1 MRFNHSLI
9 ILISISANYS
19 SPLLPEGHLGPHTN
33 LNNGR
38 HPRPRVREQD
48 EVRGAVSRWVEHSG
62 PEELKR
68 EGQNYRWVSKAR
80 VFSQAQGEAWYP
92 IPSHGGRGVS
102 PPLIHALL
110 AILAVAPRVKSTLL
124 CTYGGKNLVHQL
136 NACCTT
142 YTFCFIS
149 GPSRAANACKL
160 GNLLC
165 SKNTDRR
172 S

>member
-1 MRFNHSLI
+1 MLI
-9 ILISISANYS
+9 T
-19 SPLLPEGHLGPHTN
+19 PLLSFQKGNRNSTPASTTPGTPDQGWGGRMRLGA
-33 LNNGR
+33 LCK
-38 HPRPRVREQD
+38 
-48 EVRGAVSRWVEHSG
+48 VSGKEWDRWANKGGGKKCRWV
-62 PEELKR
+62 L
-68 EGQNYRWVSKAR
+68 KAR
-80 VFSQAQGEAWYP
+80 VSFQGGGKAWCR
-92 IPSHGGRGVS
+92 IAFGCLS
-102 PPLIHALL
+102 
-110 AILAVAPRVKSTLL
+110 STYSGTPGSSGSGTSGEKHT
-124 CTYGGKNLVHQL
+124 TYGGKNLVHQL